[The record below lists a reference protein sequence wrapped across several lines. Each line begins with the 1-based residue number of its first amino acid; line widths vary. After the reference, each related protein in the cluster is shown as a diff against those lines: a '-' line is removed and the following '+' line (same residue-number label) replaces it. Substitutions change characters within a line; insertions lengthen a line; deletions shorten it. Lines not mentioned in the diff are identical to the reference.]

1 MKIFKILFFIFLF
14 LYSESYSIEIKSL
27 VKVNEKTITNID
39 LLKEIKFYE
48 VINKKKINQQEQRL
62 ILDQLIDQKIKYL
75 ETEKLK
81 ININEKILKE
91 KVKLN
96 LNRYD
101 DNIKNSKEINDYIYN
116 KFAIMM
122 KWNSLI
128 TSIYA
133 SKLEIN
139 TNEIKEKIK
148 SNKLKK
154 KDEENLIQLEK
165 QKKINI
171 LSKTHFNII
180 KSKYYIKYIK

>member
-1 MKIFKILFFIFLF
+1 MKIFKIFFLVFLCTK
-14 LYSESYSIEIKSL
+14 SYSIEIKSL
-27 VKVNEKTITNID
+27 VKVNEKSITNID

-48 VINKKKINQQEQRL
+48 ITNKQKINPQDKKIV
-62 ILDQLIDQKIKYL
+62 LDQLIDQKIKYL
-75 ETEKLK
+75 ETKKLG

-91 KVKLN
+91 RVKIN

-101 DNIKNSKEINDYIYN
+101 DNIKNSEEIYDYVYN
-116 KFAIMM
+116 KLEIIL

-133 SKLEIN
+133 NKLEIN

-148 SNKLKK
+148 SKKIDK
-154 KDEENLIQLEK
+154 KDEKKLIQLEK

-171 LSKTHFNII
+171 MSKTHFNIV